1 MLNNVNTSV
10 TLTPLNTQQSIQPM
24 ILTPMVGNSSMI
36 HLTPSNGGGDDQN
49 VEIDQPTIVHLRIQ
63 KRTGKKCLT
72 FIQGLPESLDL
83 KKFTQKLRKMFHCNC
98 TFIEHPKIGPCVQ
111 LSGDFREELKVLFV
125 EDGIVE
131 STKDIKI
138 HGF

>member
-10 TLTPLNTQQSIQPM
+10 PLNVTTSQPIIMLQPM
-24 ILTPMVGNSSMI
+24 NIAPPLVNYVVGA
-36 HLTPSNGGGDDQN
+36 PDDG
-49 VEIDQPTIVHLRIQ
+49 VVVADQSTIVHLRIQ

-72 FIQGLPESLDL
+72 FIQGLPESLDV

-111 LSGDFREELKVLFV
+111 LSGDFRDELKVLFV
-125 EDGIVE
+125 KDGIVKT
-131 STKDIKI
+131 TKDIKI